1 MTQTSE
7 RAAAPPATGDVES
20 AESGDPIRELRS
32 RLLELSSGFE
42 GKVVDQVSTD
52 EFLAV
57 INETTAQ
64 LERVESA
71 RSRALEAFRVADRLR
86 VMGASTAGL
95 AHELRSPLSSMS
107 MQAQVSLMRK
117 DLDEQTRA
125 DFEGMLNGI
134 RRMTD
139 MVTTAVEFAEGSMAP
154 KRVTIGELVER
165 IRPFFKIR
173 VRHADIGFDVEV
185 PQDLPAV
192 RGVEVELAQVLIN
205 VVDNGLKA
213 VEQPGVAEPRVA
225 LRAWAEDDQVHIE
238 VEDNGAGIPDELAP
252 WVFEEFVAGQKGGYG
267 LGLPL
272 AKQIV
277 EGAGGKIE
285 IASLREPTRILI
297 RLPAA

>member
-1 MTQTSE
+1 MTETSE

-20 AESGDPIRELRS
+20 VGGRDPITRLKE
-32 RLLELSSGFE
+32 RLLELVARFE
-42 GKVVDQVSTD
+42 GQVVDRASAD
-52 EFLAV
+52 EFLAAV
-57 INETTAQ
+57 NETSAQ
-64 LERVESA
+64 LEDITVA
-71 RSRALEAFRVADRLR
+71 RSRALDAFCVADRLR

-125 DFEGMLNGI
+125 DFESMLNGI

-185 PQDLPAV
+185 PSELPPV

-205 VVDNGLKA
+205 VIDNGLKA

-225 LRAWAEDDQVHIE
+225 LRAWAEDDLVHVE
-238 VEDNGAGIPDELAP
+238 VEDNGSGIPAELAP
-252 WVFEEFVAGQKGGYG
+252 WVFEEFVAGEKGGYG
-267 LGLPL
+267 LGLAL
-272 AKQIV
+272 ARQIV
-277 EGAGGKIE
+277 ERAGGTIE
-285 IASLREPTRILI
+285 VASPREPTRVLI
-297 RLPAA
+297 RLPTA